1 MTTTKRLDSKSNLTN
16 MRDKKCLIEQ
26 LHNMESKKMCIHFPN
41 FISQSYR
48 MISEDIAHKS
58 YGKLI
63 IYLYAA
69 FCKFLQFIK
78 EKYIFWGVG
87 YFFNS
92 KFFICN
98 KD

>member
-1 MTTTKRLDSKSNLTN
+1 
-16 MRDKKCLIEQ
+16 
-26 LHNMESKKMCIHFPN
+26 MCIHFPN

-78 EKYIFWGVG
+78 EKYIFGGVD

-98 KD
+98 KTKNMTRSEAAVLGLTDSSFDLHFSPSWCHT